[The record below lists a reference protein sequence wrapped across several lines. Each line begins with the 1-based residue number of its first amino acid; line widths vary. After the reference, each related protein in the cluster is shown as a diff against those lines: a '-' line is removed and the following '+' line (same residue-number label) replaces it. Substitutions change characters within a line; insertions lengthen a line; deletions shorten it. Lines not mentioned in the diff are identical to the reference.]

1 MPFRPVTYACLVAA
15 VVFAFLRARSEQ
27 QARMN
32 RTLEPR
38 DSGADGH
45 ERRPRLAPPKT
56 RYTEE
61 GEAHRER
68 ARRYR
73 MLFFAF
79 GLGALAAAWLGI

>member
-1 MPFRPVTYACLVAA
+1 MPFRPVTYACLAA
-15 VVFAFLRARSEQ
+15 AIVFAFLRARSEQ

-38 DSGADGH
+38 DSEDR
-45 ERRPRLAPPKT
+45 ERRPRLSPPKT